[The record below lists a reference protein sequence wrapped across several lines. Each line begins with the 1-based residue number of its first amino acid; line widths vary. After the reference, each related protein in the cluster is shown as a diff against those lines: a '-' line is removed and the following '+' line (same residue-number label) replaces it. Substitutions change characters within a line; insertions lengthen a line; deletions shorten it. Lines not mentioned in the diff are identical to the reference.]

1 MYALRLSTEH
11 AMTTRAHRAAMFT
24 LYQLTILLGILL
36 MPIALLTRQAGVSF
50 PIHRVIGRME
60 AAYERTQP

>member
-1 MYALRLSTEH
+1 
-11 AMTTRAHRAAMFT
+11 MTTRAHRAAMFT